1 MDSLSLGVWVA
12 LMQSI
17 LLILIN
23 FVSRAFCLSSSLTNE
38 EEQDVLK
45 AMEFSFNLIKYFEK
59 VVSEAALKTESINE
73 SFEPQMRLADQRFGD
88 FQANGVLPYAKET
101 DATQENCSE
110 IGRKYSSK

>member
-1 MDSLSLGVWVA
+1 
-12 LMQSI
+12 MQSI
-17 LLILIN
+17 LHILDN
-23 FVSRAFCLSSSLTNE
+23 YVSRAFYLRSSLTNE

-73 SFEPQMRLADQRFGD
+73 SFEPQMRLADQRFG
-88 FQANGVLPYAKET
+88 FSGKRCFTLRQKKQMQPKGIG
-101 DATQENCSE
+101 SE

>member
-1 MDSLSLGVWVA
+1 
-12 LMQSI
+12 MQSI
-17 LLILIN
+17 LHILDN
-23 FVSRAFCLSSSLTNE
+23 YVSRAFYLRSSLTNE

-88 FQANGVLPYAKET
+88 FQANGVLPYAKR
-101 DATQENCSE
+101 NRCNP
-110 IGRKYSSK
+110 RNWL